1 MIKNKNSNISQR
13 VHDIILPVI
22 EELGYDLWDVKFV
35 KEGPD
40 WFLRVFIDNVDNFDN
55 KNNIKI
61 EDCEKVSRSIDK
73 LLDIEDPIEQS
84 YCLEVCSPGIERE
97 LSCDRHLEKYIN
109 SNVKIKFI
117 RPDEDKNKLISG
129 ELVSFD
135 KLFVNIKLE
144 NQEIKNIS
152 RKNISRINL
161 ISFDLI

>member
-13 VHDIILPVI
+13 VQEIILPVI
-22 EELGYDLWDVKFV
+22 EKLGYDLWNVKFV

-40 WFLRVFIDNVDNFDN
+40 WFLRVFIDNLDN

-97 LSCDRHLEKYIN
+97 LSCDRHLEKYVN
-109 SNVKIKFI
+109 SNVKVKFI
-117 RPDEDKNKLISG
+117 RPDENKNKLISG

-135 KLFVNIKLE
+135 KLFVNIKLK
-144 NQEIKNIS
+144 NQEIKNIL
-152 RKNISRINL
+152 RKNISHINL
-161 ISFDLI
+161 TSFDLI